1 MANIVN
7 LMNHIVNKESQI
19 ATNKDDISDLKSNL
33 NKTDFTVK
41 VLQNDFETKGRSFER
56 GLLFYGYPTD
66 IDNLYEVDLCIPRYS
81 QFDVVVLADGVQ
93 KQQHEDHTNCVQ
105 IISKV
110 RLVHNTKFFGY
121 VPIGCLTSEEDEETE
136 GSNRTMDQL
145 KQDVLDWID
154 TGVQGIFLDEF
165 GYDYKVTRDRQ
176 NEIVKFCHDHDL
188 VVIANSWD
196 CDYCFSDDDIVLD
209 FDPVNGHH
217 GNPNKLHSELSAADY
232 ILFEHIMFN
241 ATSTTKEVAS
251 EPWDV
256 YRIQQYYEDYYQT
269 FKTKVFIVNS
279 LPSKASQEI
288 RNHIVRTT
296 TLAGVV
302 MQADCVGVSTE
313 FWNSENN
320 TSYMCK
326 DLVLD
331 RSNARFI
338 NVKMAK
344 KGGKEIPV
352 KYTTKVGDDEYSLI
366 WNATKETDKTFS
378 VDKFYCTVNGLTDT
392 ELYPTYDKL
401 DAKIKEL
408 KTQLESLSGITEAD
422 LNGDYTITSGGT
434 YILSLLGNSSI
445 TVNLP
450 ENSSAKV
457 ILKQTGSFSC
467 TLPDCFKDPV
477 QIGSAEGII
486 DVLEF
491 TNYGKLRGNHIDQ
504 Y

>member
-196 CDYCFSDDDIVLD
+196 CDYCFHDVHLLD
-209 FDPVNGHH
+209 QSPKQYHH
-217 GNPNKLHSELSAADY
+217 LRNSNRNPKS
-232 ILFEHIMFN
+232 
-241 ATSTTKEVAS
+241 
-251 EPWDV
+251 
-256 YRIQQYYEDYYQT
+256 QQ
-269 FKTKVFIVNS
+269 
-279 LPSKASQEI
+279 
-288 RNHIVRTT
+288 
-296 TLAGVV
+296 
-302 MQADCVGVSTE
+302 
-313 FWNSENN
+313 
-320 TSYMCK
+320 
-326 DLVLD
+326 
-331 RSNARFI
+331 
-338 NVKMAK
+338 
-344 KGGKEIPV
+344 
-352 KYTTKVGDDEYSLI
+352 
-366 WNATKETDKTFS
+366 
-378 VDKFYCTVNGLTDT
+378 
-392 ELYPTYDKL
+392 
-401 DAKIKEL
+401 
-408 KTQLESLSGITEAD
+408 
-422 LNGDYTITSGGT
+422 
-434 YILSLLGNSSI
+434 
-445 TVNLP
+445 
-450 ENSSAKV
+450 
-457 ILKQTGSFSC
+457 
-467 TLPDCFKDPV
+467 
-477 QIGSAEGII
+477 
-486 DVLEF
+486 
-491 TNYGKLRGNHIDQ
+491 
-504 Y
+504 